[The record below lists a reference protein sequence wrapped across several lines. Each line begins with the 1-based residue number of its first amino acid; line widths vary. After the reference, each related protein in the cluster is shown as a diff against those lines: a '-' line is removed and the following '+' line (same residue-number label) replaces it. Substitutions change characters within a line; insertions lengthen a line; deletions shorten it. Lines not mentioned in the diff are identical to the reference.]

1 MKYASEYFPGSVS
14 KQCTLNNH
22 SKHPWSV
29 QNSLFEREKY
39 VPAVNGF
46 SLNDWDKGYSYCG
59 MNQRTHNLEHL
70 KIFLWQ
76 GHTEQ
81 HRRPLSRQCWKPWV
95 LPKRQFCLL
104 ALWIFFVP
112 CVLSRVW
119 LFAALWTVACQAP
132 LPMGFFRQEYW
143 SRSPFP
149 LLGDLPDPGI
159 KPTSPASLALQADSL
174 FLNHRGSLFFK
185 GC

>member
-14 KQCTLNNH
+14 KQCTLNSH

-46 SLNDWDKGYSYCG
+46 SLNDWDKGYSYCR
-59 MNQRTHNLEHL
+59 MNQRTHSLEHL

-76 GHTEQ
+76 GDTEQ

-95 LPKRQFCLL
+95 LPKKT
-104 ALWIFFVP
+104 
-112 CVLSRVW
+112 VLSFST
-119 LFAALWTVACQAP
+119 LNLLCALCAQSCLTFCSALDCS
-132 LPMGFFRQEYW
+132 LPG
-143 SRSPFP
+143 SSAH
-149 LLGDLPDPGI
+149 GI
-159 KPTSPASLALQADSL
+159 LQARILEWVAISSP
-174 FLNHRGSLFFK
+174 RGSS
-185 GC
+185 